1 VPLAYNGP
9 VESQMTSSP
18 KPDAGAESPRLCVYT
33 ALLGS
38 YERLNEQPVASRS
51 KIPFLCLTDDPQ
63 LRSGS
68 WQMRSV
74 SPVFSMDP
82 VRSQRDFKLRPYL
95 HLPDFD
101 LSIYI
106 DNSVLLT
113 EPPERIMERY
123 LPASGLAI
131 PSHSDHISVLDEFL
145 EVAKRGYDD
154 QSRIFEQLNHY
165 SFVCPEVLAE
175 RPYWAGILLR
185 DHRKPEV
192 QAVLETWYAH
202 VLRYSRRDQLSVNAA
217 FRLTGFTP
225 DAIEID
231 NWSSWF
237 HTWPHTPERDRGK
250 GSRDPAASFSPPV
263 ARIRQLEQ
271 QLAEAERLHKQ
282 MMSSDAWCI
291 GKRLVDGADRHPQL
305 ARPMLRVARLL
316 TGRKG
321 TSGRNP
327 QVRG

>member
-1 VPLAYNGP
+1 
-9 VESQMTSSP
+9 MTSSP
-18 KPDAGAESPRLCVYT
+18 KPDAGVDSPRLCVYT
-33 ALLGS
+33 ALLGG
-38 YERLNEQPVASRS
+38 YEKLNEQPAASRS
-51 KIPFLCLTDDPQ
+51 KIPFLCLTDDPH
-63 LRSGS
+63 LRSES

-82 VRSQRDFKLRPYL
+82 VRSQRDFKLRPHL

-123 LPASGLAI
+123 LPTSGFAI
-131 PSHSDHISVLDEFL
+131 PSHGDHVSVLDEFL
-145 EVAKRGYDD
+145 EVVKRGYDD

-165 SFVCPEVLAE
+165 SFACPEVLEE

-192 QAVLETWYAH
+192 RAVLETWYAH

-217 FRLTGFTP
+217 FRLTGFSP
-225 DAIEID
+225 EVID
-231 NWSSWF
+231 VDSWGSWF
-237 HTWPHTPERDRGK
+237 HTWPHTLGRDRGK
-250 GSRDPAASFSPPV
+250 GSLDPAASFSPPV
-263 ARIRQLEQ
+263 ARVRQLER
-271 QLAEAERLHKQ
+271 QLAEAEGLCKE
-282 MMSSDAWCI
+282 MMSSDAWRI
-291 GKRLVDGADRHPQL
+291 GKRLVDGADRHPLL
-305 ARPMLRVARLL
+305 ARPLLRVARLL
-316 TGRKG
+316 TGRSG
-321 TSGRNP
+321 TSGTSP